1 MSRTPRQKAT
11 RRKWLAGS
19 LATGFAASHAFGV
32 IGSPTSDNKAARIA
46 ITLDLEMS
54 RNFPTWETMHWDY
67 EKGNLDEPTK
77 RYASKAAQRV
87 RQRGGVI
94 HFFVVG
100 QVFEQA
106 NVDWLREIAEAGH
119 PIGNHT
125 YDHINVLATRR
136 EDLQFRFQRSPWLLP
151 DRPVL
156 DLIRENIELTTKA
169 MQSRLGIRPQ
179 GFRTPGGFHDGLR
192 NHPEVRSLLKE
203 LGYRWA
209 SSLYPAHPNSDPH
222 QEPSEEILDA
232 VASAQD
238 ASQPFAYPD
247 GLIEVPMSPISDIG
261 AFRTGRWKLEWFL
274 RSVERSVR
282 WAIERGAAF
291 DFLAHPSCLG
301 VVDPEFKTL
310 DLICRLVEESKGL
323 AELADLNALATG
335 LSQE

>member
-1 MSRTPRQKAT
+1 MNPTT
-11 RRKWLAGS
+11 HHETNRRRWLAGS
-19 LATGFAASHAFGV
+19 FATGLAASQMFTASASL
-32 IGSPTSDNKAARIA
+32 SPEKKVARIA

-54 RNFPTWETMHWDY
+54 RNFPTWETMHWDF

-77 RYASKAAQRV
+77 RYAKEAAQRV
-87 RQRGGVI
+87 RRRGGVI

-125 YDHINVLATRR
+125 YDHINLLATRK

-151 DRPVL
+151 ERPVL
-156 DLIRENIELTTKA
+156 DLVRENIAMTTKA

-203 LGYRWA
+203 LGYRWV
-209 SSLYPAHPNSDPH
+209 SSLYPAHPNTDPH
-222 QEPSEEILDA
+222 QEPSDEVLDA
-232 VASAQD
+232 IASSQH

-247 GLIEVPMSPISDIG
+247 GSIEVPMSPISDIG

-282 WAIERGAAF
+282 WAIEHGAAF

-310 DLICRLVEESKGL
+310 DLICRLVEESAGR
-323 AELADLNALATG
+323 AELTDLNAIATG
-335 LSQE
+335 

>member
-1 MSRTPRQKAT
+1 MMDRKTSPLTT
-11 RRKWLAGS
+11 RRQWLAGS
-19 LATGFAASHAFGV
+19 LATGVAASGV
-32 IGSPTSDNKAARIA
+32 LEACYAQASEKKGARIA

-54 RNFPTWETMHWDY
+54 RNFPTWETTHWDY

-77 RYASKAAQRV
+77 RYASEAAKRV
-87 RQRGGVI
+87 RERGGVI

-106 NVDWLREIAEAGH
+106 NVDWLRDIAEAGH

-136 EDLQFRFQRSPWLLP
+136 EDLQFRFQRAPWLLP
-151 DRPVL
+151 DHAII
-156 DLIRENIELTTKA
+156 DLIRENIERTSKA
-169 MQSRLGIRPQ
+169 MQSRIGILPQ

-192 NHPEVRSLLKE
+192 NHPEVRSLLKD

-209 SSLYPAHPNSDPH
+209 SSLYPAHPNTDPR
-222 QEPSEEILDA
+222 QEPSDSILDA
-232 VASAQD
+232 IASAQK
-238 ASQPFAYPD
+238 ASQPFTYPD
-247 GLIEVPMSPISDIG
+247 GLIEIPMSPISDIG

-282 WAIERGAAF
+282 WAIDRAAAF

-301 VVDPEFKTL
+301 VMDPEFKTL
-310 DLICRLVEESKGL
+310 DLICRLVEESKDR
-323 AELADLNALATG
+323 AELTDLNAIATG
-335 LSQE
+335 

>member
-1 MSRTPRQKAT
+1 MNPTT
-11 RRKWLAGS
+11 HHETNRRRWLAGS
-19 LATGFAASHAFGV
+19 FATGLAASQMFTARASLSSEKKV
-32 IGSPTSDNKAARIA
+32 ARIA

-54 RNFPTWETMHWDY
+54 RNFPTWETMHWDF

-77 RYASKAAQRV
+77 RYANEAAQRV
-87 RQRGGVI
+87 RRRGGVI

-125 YDHINVLATRR
+125 YDHINLLATRK

-151 DRPVL
+151 ERPVL
-156 DLIRENIELTTKA
+156 DLVRENIDMTTKA

-203 LGYRWA
+203 LGYRWV
-209 SSLYPAHPNSDPH
+209 SSLYPAHPNTDPH
-222 QEPSEEILDA
+222 QEPSDEVLDA
-232 VASAQD
+232 IASSQH

-282 WAIERGAAF
+282 WAIEHGAAF

-310 DLICRLVEESKGL
+310 DLICRLVEESAGR
-323 AELADLNALATG
+323 AELTDLNAIATG
-335 LSQE
+335 

>member
-1 MSRTPRQKAT
+1 MMDRTTSLLKSRRQ
-11 RRKWLAGS
+11 WLAGS
-19 LATGFAASHAFGV
+19 LATGFAASGV
-32 IGSPTSDNKAARIA
+32 LEACCAQASEKRAARIA

-54 RNFPTWETMHWDY
+54 RNFPTWETTHWDY

-77 RYASKAAQRV
+77 RYASEAAKRV
-87 RQRGGVI
+87 RERGGVV

-106 NVDWLREIAEAGH
+106 NVDWLRDIAEAGH

-125 YDHINVLATRR
+125 YDHINVLASRK
-136 EDLQFRFQRSPWLLP
+136 EDLQFRFQRAPWLLP
-151 DRPVL
+151 DHPVI
-156 DLIRENIELTTKA
+156 DLIRENIERTTKA
-169 MQSRLGIRPQ
+169 MQSRLGVQPQ

-209 SSLYPAHPNSDPH
+209 SSLYPAHPNTDPH
-222 QEPSEEILDA
+222 QEPSDSILDA
-232 VASAQD
+232 IASAQQ
-238 ASQPFAYPD
+238 ASQPFTYPD
-247 GLIEVPMSPISDIG
+247 GLIEIPMSPISDIG

-282 WAIERGAAF
+282 WAIDRAAAF

-301 VVDPEFKTL
+301 VMDPEFKTL
-310 DLICRLVEESKGL
+310 DLICRLVEESAGR
-323 AELADLNALATG
+323 AELTDLNAIAAG
-335 LSQE
+335 

>member
-1 MSRTPRQKAT
+1 LEACYAQ
-11 RRKWLAGS
+11 
-19 LATGFAASHAFGV
+19 ASEKKV
-32 IGSPTSDNKAARIA
+32 ARIA

-54 RNFPTWETMHWDY
+54 RNFPTWETTHWDY

-77 RYASKAAQRV
+77 RYASQAAKRV
-87 RQRGGVI
+87 RERGGVI

-106 NVDWLREIAEAGH
+106 NVDWLRDIAEAGH

-125 YDHINVLATRR
+125 YDHINVLANRR
-136 EDLQFRFQRSPWLLP
+136 EDLQFRFQRAPWLLP
-151 DRPVL
+151 DHPVIE
-156 DLIRENIELTTKA
+156 LIRENIERTTKS
-169 MQSRLGIRPQ
+169 MQSRLGIQPQ

-209 SSLYPAHPNSDPH
+209 SSLYPAHPNTDPH
-222 QEPSEEILDA
+222 QEPTDSILDA
-232 VASAQD
+232 IASAQF
-238 ASQPFAYPD
+238 ASQPFVYPD
-247 GLIEVPMSPISDIG
+247 GLIEIPMSPISDIG

-282 WAIERGAAF
+282 WAIEDGATF

-301 VVDPEFKTL
+301 VMDPEFKTL
-310 DLICRLVEESKGL
+310 DLICRLVEESAGRAELTDLNGL
-323 AELADLNALATG
+323 AAG
-335 LSQE
+335 

>member
-1 MSRTPRQKAT
+1 
-11 RRKWLAGS
+11 
-19 LATGFAASHAFGV
+19 HY
-32 IGSPTSDNKAARIA
+32 
-46 ITLDLEMS
+46 LDL
-54 RNFPTWETMHWDY
+54 
-67 EKGNLDEPTK
+67 
-77 RYASKAAQRV
+77 AQ
-87 RQRGGVI
+87 
-94 HFFVVG
+94 H
-100 QVFEQA
+100 FEQP

-125 YDHINVLATRR
+125 YDHINLLATRK

-151 DRPVL
+151 ERPVL
-156 DLIRENIELTTKA
+156 DLVRENIAMTTKA

-203 LGYRWA
+203 LGYRWV
-209 SSLYPAHPNSDPH
+209 SSLYPAHPNTDPH
-222 QEPSEEILDA
+222 QEPSDEVLDA
-232 VASAQD
+232 IASSQH

-282 WAIERGAAF
+282 WAIEHGAAF

-310 DLICRLVEESKGL
+310 DLICRLVEESAGR
-323 AELADLNALATG
+323 AELTDLNAIATG
-335 LSQE
+335 

>member
-1 MSRTPRQKAT
+1 MMDRTTPYVST
-11 RRKWLAGS
+11 RRQWLAGT
-19 LATGFAASHAFGV
+19 LATGIAASGLCEPRYAYA
-32 IGSPTSDNKAARIA
+32 SDKKVARIA

-54 RNFPTWETMHWDY
+54 RNFPTWETTHWDY

-77 RYASKAAQRV
+77 SYASEAAKRV
-87 RQRGGVI
+87 RERGGVI

-106 NVDWLREIAEAGH
+106 NVDWLRRIAEAGH

-125 YDHINVLATRR
+125 YDHINVLATQR
-136 EDLQFRFQRSPWLLP
+136 EDLQFRFQRAPWLLP
-151 DRPVL
+151 DHAII
-156 DLIRENIELTTKA
+156 DLIRENIERTTKA
-169 MQSRLGIRPQ
+169 MQSRLGILPQ

-209 SSLYPAHPNSDPH
+209 SSLYPAHPNTDPN
-222 QEPSEEILDA
+222 QEPSDAILDA
-232 VASAQD
+232 IASAQKQ
-238 ASQPFAYPD
+238 SQPFTYPD

-282 WAIERGAAF
+282 WAIEHGAVF

-301 VVDPEFKTL
+301 VMDPEFKTL
-310 DLICRLVEESKGL
+310 DLICRLVKESAGR
-323 AELADLNALATG
+323 AELTNVNAIAAG
-335 LSQE
+335 